1 MQRFVAVRTSAV
13 ALALCLC
20 GLLLGLSRAHDML
33 PGDTF
38 QVARTAVAT
47 TATGAETPHGRKLPE
62 PRQSRTDAPH
72 WLAVL
77 PALTALEPRLRAA
90 CAAPIAVTIHDG
102 RSAGKPGCRGPPT
115 S

>member
-1 MQRFVAVRTSAV
+1 MQRFVAVRTTAV
-13 ALALCLC
+13 ALALSLC

-33 PGDTF
+33 AGDTF

-47 TATGAETPHGRKLPE
+47 TATGAETPHGRKLPD

-77 PALTALEPRLRAA
+77 PPLSGLDPRLRAA
-90 CAAPIAVTIHDG
+90 CAVPTAVTLHDG
-102 RSAGKPGCRGPPT
+102 RSGGTPGCRGPPT